1 MISESSY
8 ILHYVIYFIH
18 MHLLFTTKYIEEK
31 LWSNSLWSPSYFAG
45 SCDGASLEVI
55 KKYIE
60 K

>member
-1 MISESSY
+1 
-8 ILHYVIYFIH
+8 

-45 SCDGASLEVI
+45 SCGGARLEVV

-60 K
+60 NQETPN